1 MAQIHY
7 RKIRSCFF
15 VDVKENRKLFEIR
28 KEDREPPFE
37 VGDILILI
45 EIDDDGDTTGRILK
59 TVIEYIYRGEF
70 CLPEYC
76 VMSIRQ
82 LGYWKTSRLARNSVQ
97 CSLCGF
103 LSYNA
108 SPNYLNFCPNCGT
121 KMTGVIDNEKLF

>member
-1 MAQIHY
+1 MVHY

-45 EIDDDGDTTGRILK
+45 EIDDDGDETGETLNTI
-59 TVIEYIYRGEF
+59 IEYIYRGEF

-76 VMSIRQ
+76 VLSIRQ
-82 LGYWKTSRLARNSVQ
+82 YAWLEHIGWRMWSCSV
-97 CSLCGF
+97 CGT
-103 LSYNA
+103 LIEPDTDNNIRPIYK
-108 SPNYLNFCPNCGT
+108 FCYNCGA
-121 KMTGVIDNEKLF
+121 KMLEE